1 MADNKTVTPVQPP
14 IDPKTL
20 ASFAFL
26 SSPEGQNFLAAQT
39 ELVELQRDEL
49 KERRTAIQNQRANHL
64 QARAHEARI
73 QEANRKRMV
82 ANQDA
87 CVHRHPNNS
96 PALGGQKF
104 ARGGKRDWVL
114 RCQLCGKEFD
124 NINPPPQG
132 LPIAFE
138 AFGGPSF

>member
-1 MADNKTVTPVQPP
+1 MADNKPVTPQ

-26 SSPEGQNFLAAQT
+26 SSPEGQDFLAAQT

-73 QEANRKRMV
+73 QEGNRQRMLANRE
-82 ANQDA
+82 A
-87 CVHRHPNNS
+87 CTHRHPNNS

-104 ARGGKRDWVL
+104 ARGGKYDWML
-114 RCQLCGKEFD
+114 RCQLCGKEYT
-124 NINPPPQG
+124 NLEPPPQG
-132 LPIAFE
+132 LHVAFE